1 MLNSL
6 SITLETS
13 LSSIGRSSSS
23 ASKISTFEPNLDQTL
38 PSSSPITP
46 APMIASDFGTS
57 VSSRAPELPIIV
69 VPFQGTDGILI
80 GRDPEAN
87 IMLAAVTFD
96 FLPF

>member
-1 MLNSL
+1 
-6 SITLETS
+6 
-13 LSSIGRSSSS
+13 
-23 ASKISTFEPNLDQTL
+23 
-38 PSSSPITP
+38 
-46 APMIASDFGTS
+46 MIASDFGTS